1 MYKKVGLF
9 IGFIGITYAGETITT
24 GSTEIFWIWIALFA
38 LGIVSILILFFSS
51 KQMMKM
57 KKMHERLFSKQL
69 EMEKKQIDLLTN
81 MSENIHSVAKEA
93 LEKSTQAME
102 KVNAS
107 GKDDLVELTNVED
120 TLLDITND
128 LIEFLRLKSKKVEIF
143 NGEFNLNNVLNEL
156 SGTLCSRFNG
166 SKVELIFDIDNSI
179 PRRLIGD
186 SLHLGQI
193 LNNILE
199 NSMESLVDEELK
211 LKISM
216 FSTFEDKIELQFQI
230 IDSGSGMTEDEKDSL
245 FIPYYDDKDSQ
256 YVGLGLFVAKELVSM
271 MDGELSVQSSSGKGS
286 TFTITLP
293 FIMVDPEN
301 KRRYRLPVKEL
312 TDKKV
317 FIVDSSYN
325 SALAIKKMFAYFK
338 HDVKVISIE
347 KFMQSKPKL
356 TSYDIVVLDESLL
369 SIRTLD
375 YLKLIKAEK
384 EFKIIALNSLLRVAQ
399 NKVTHDNLI
408 DKVLMKP
415 LNQERVF
422 EVITSLYEPKR
433 ESLDIDNKTIG
444 SKKSKIYRSSIL
456 ETQNIKQHNF
466 SDFNGK
472 KILIVEDNIINQKVL
487 INIFHLS
494 GIEIT
499 IANNGQEA
507 VNLVTRAQSKVFDL
521 VLMDINMP
529 VMDGF
534 TATQAIRNEK
544 KFDNMPIVAFTALV
558 LDSEI
563 KKMFNSGMNAYL
575 DKPVNLGKLYTAL
588 AMFLLDKP
596 NKYIEESSS
605 KIVNNYDLNGL
616 NVKVGIVHSNN
627 SEALYIEILKE
638 FIDAYGKSYDV
649 FATLVSEHRY
659 EQLKMLCL
667 DMRGLSGTIGAE
679 DMNVK
684 IDEIQKLL
692 LYNKHDLLHNY
703 IDIYKKELLKL
714 TKSIHLYIQ
723 TK

>member
-1 MYKKVGLF
+1 MYRKLGLFVGL
-9 IGFIGITYAGETITT
+9 IGIAYAGEKMATD
-24 GSTEIFWIWIALFA
+24 STETFWIWIALFA

-51 KQMMKM
+51 SQMLKM
-57 KKMHERLFSKQL
+57 KKMHDDLFSKQL
-69 EMEKKQIDLLTN
+69 DMEQKQILLLTN
-81 MSENIHSVAKEA
+81 MSENIHDVAKEA
-93 LEKSTQAME
+93 LKKSTQAIE
-102 KVNAS
+102 KINAS
-107 GKDDLVELTNVED
+107 DKSDLVELTNVED
-120 TLLDITND
+120 VLLDITND

-156 SGTLCSRFNG
+156 SGTLCSRFSG

-199 NSMESLVDEELK
+199 NAMDSLTNEELK
-211 LKISM
+211 LRISM

-230 IDSGSGMTEDEKDSL
+230 IDSGAGMTKEEQDSL
-245 FIPYYDDKDSQ
+245 FVPYYNDENSQ

-271 MDGELSVQSSSGKGS
+271 MNGELSVQSSLGKGS

-293 FIMVDPEN
+293 FVMVDPEN
-301 KRRYRLPVKEL
+301 KRRYRLPAKEL

-338 HDVKVISIE
+338 HDVKVVSIE
-347 KFMQSKPKL
+347 KFMRSKPEL

-369 SIRTLD
+369 NIGFLD
-375 YLKLIKAEK
+375 YLKQIKEEK
-384 EFKIIALNSLLRVAQ
+384 EFKIIALNSLLRVVQ
-399 NKVTHDNLI
+399 DKMLSNDLI

-422 EVITSLYEPKR
+422 EMISSLYEVK
-433 ESLDIDNKTIG
+433 LDFATEDKNILE
-444 SKKSKIYRSSIL
+444 SKKLKIYRSSIL
-456 ETQNIKQHNF
+456 ETKNIKQHNF
-466 SDFNGK
+466 YDFNGK
-472 KILIVEDNIINQKVL
+472 RILIVEDNIINQKVL
-487 INIFHLS
+487 TNILHLS

-507 VNLVTRAQSKVFDL
+507 VNLVTRAQAKVFDL

-534 TATQAIRNEK
+534 TATQAIRDDK
-544 KFDNMPIVAFTALV
+544 RFDNLPILAFTALV

-575 DKPVNLGKLYTAL
+575 DKPVRLGKLYTAL
-588 AMFLLDKP
+588 AMFLLDDP
-596 NKYIEESSS
+596 NKHHEKSLSNP
-605 KIVNNYDLNGL
+605 VNNYDFPGL
-616 NVKVGIVHSNN
+616 NVGMGILHSNN
-627 SEALYIEILKE
+627 SEALYLEILKE
-638 FIDAYGKSYDV
+638 FIDAYGKSYEV
-649 FATLVSEHRY
+649 FSTLVSEHRY

-679 DMNVK
+679 EMNVR
-684 IDEIQKLL
+684 IIEVQKLL
-692 LYNKHDLLHNY
+692 LYNNHELLHNY
-703 IDIYKKELLKL
+703 VDIYKKELLKL
-714 TKSIHLYIQ
+714 IKSIHLYIQ